1 MSSPTAT
8 RFDLARFRQAVE
20 QRDSQTQLAM
30 YAPDARVTIVDRI
43 TTPGSPRT
51 LNGSEEIRAWLED
64 VCGREMSHEVGQ
76 TVEDRAGVAFTEACR
91 YPDGTNVMCATV
103 LSLSDGLIADQKIVQ
118 VWDEA

>member
-8 RFDLARFRQAVE
+8 RFDLTRFRQAVE

-30 YAPDARVTIVDRI
+30 YAPNATVTIVDRL

-64 VCGREMSHEVGQ
+64 VCARDMSHQVGQ
-76 TVEDRAGVAFTEACR
+76 TVEDQAGAAFTEACR

-103 LSLSDGLIADQKIVQ
+103 LSLSDGLIADQKVVQ